1 MLMCSTMLKCS
12 VQSKINQKVLERYSI
27 FEDVSKSL
35 EFSAVLVPTCFE
47 TILVFSVIEKNTN
60 SSKHQNLL
68 LLEVKLMQYFN
79 KQILY

>member
-1 MLMCSTMLKCS
+1 MLKCL

-47 TILVFSVIEKNTN
+47 TILVFSVIEKKYKFKQT
-60 SSKHQNLL
+60 SKLTIVRGQTDAI
-68 LLEVKLMQYFN
+68 F
-79 KQILY
+79 